1 MNDSER
7 SLLREALKGGRIV
20 EVIDEWSKIIQY
32 GVVVGNIVSYIY
44 PGGYDDID
52 SLVNEEEDIYYVNR
66 VLELKH
72 DAKMYI
78 NIEKEFNLHEDDYN
92 VVYTKK
98 KELTLQEINYDVEY
112 LMIDNGRTRYIVKI
126 KLNGVDYII
135 SRRDKLSAYIIIDPV
150 EKFEKENYAIYE
162 SEGCPYY
169 PN

>member
-78 NIEKEFNLHEDDYN
+78 NIGKEFNLHEDDYN

-162 SEGCPYY
+162 NEGRPYY

>member
-1 MNDSER
+1 MNDLQR
-7 SLLREALKGGRIV
+7 GLLKEVLKGGRIV

-44 PGGYDDID
+44 PGGYDSID

-78 NIEKEFNLHEDDYN
+78 NIGKEFNLHEDDYN

-112 LMIDNGRTRYIVKI
+112 LMIDNGRTRYIIKI

-135 SRRDKLSAYIIIDPV
+135 SRRDKLSAYIIIDPI

-162 SEGCPYY
+162 SEGCPCY

>member
-78 NIEKEFNLHEDDYN
+78 NIGKEFNLHEDDYN

-162 SEGCPYY
+162 SEGYPYY